1 MSKETWLSLQVLQ
14 PVCHTRALQLWTAVY
29 LPTSSPCTAVD
40 DSMELYLP
48 PSAAGE
54 ELSSRSLDRCV
65 PVVCDGGWEGPMV
78 PDRRSLTG
86 FVLSDFPRLAPWI
99 TCCQPLRTGCR

>member
-1 MSKETWLSLQVLQ
+1 MDYCVHGSKETFFQVLQ

-65 PVVCDGGWEGPMV
+65 SSCMPDLLTRSVLVALGGP
-78 PDRRSLTG
+78 
-86 FVLSDFPRLAPWI
+86 
-99 TCCQPLRTGCR
+99 

>member
-1 MSKETWLSLQVLQ
+1 M
-14 PVCHTRALQLWTAVY
+14 Y

-48 PSAAGE
+48 PSAAGD

-65 PVVCDGGWEGPMV
+65 SSRMSDLLTQSVLVALGGP
-78 PDRRSLTG
+78 
-86 FVLSDFPRLAPWI
+86 
-99 TCCQPLRTGCR
+99 

>member
-1 MSKETWLSLQVLQ
+1 MSKEAWLFLQVLQ

-54 ELSSRSLDRCV
+54 ELSSRSLDRWV
-65 PVVCDGGWEGPMV
+65 AVVEGGG
-78 PDRRSLTG
+78 
-86 FVLSDFPRLAPWI
+86 RLAHV
-99 TCCQPLRTGCR
+99 TGHSLGVLCLQTSQDALHG